1 MPSIFTEVE
10 ENWYKCFLIVCF
22 FYELNTTPTWYN
34 LFFLLLN
41 SAVELLDG
49 IANTGMVELGDAQ
62 LATYL
67 AEKKPSGQPFFR
79 YGKGPISIILH
90 FPF

>member
-1 MPSIFTEVE
+1 MPSIFTQVE

-22 FYELNTTPTWYN
+22 FYELNTTPTGYN
-34 LFFLLLN
+34 LLFFLLN
-41 SAVELLDG
+41 PAVELLDG
-49 IANTGMVELGDAQ
+49 VANTGMVELSNAQ
-62 LATYL
+62 LTTYL

-79 YGKGPISIILH
+79 YGKGYLSINYH